1 MNGCDFVKWRGK
13 TQRIRGFIIKKRQV
27 RAAILA
33 LFGKQAESREHSTQ
47 QRSGRKKRKDK
58 QNITDRQRQ
67 TDSSKSMTKHGPT
80 CDLIGKGFF
89 WPPSSRLFGFSTES
103 FFFSWIK
110 CQLGQCFSF
119 FFDIFIFCLPFFFWV
134 APFGFSWMLDKF
146 LLRAIPVDVN
156 SVPSTSPALL
166 SSPCIHLIFLYTKCK
181 SGSSAAVAVMNDF
194 EVAWRAWPVA
204 SRLVVQLLHAHRFPC
219 LELVVGDNWG

>member
-1 MNGCDFVKWRGK
+1 MFSFHRYLYFIFYSEIEMNGCDFVKWRGK
-13 TQRIRGFIIKKRQV
+13 TQRIRGSIIKKRQV

-58 QNITDRQRQ
+58 QNLTDRQRQ

-103 FFFSWIK
+103 FFLFLNQMSTR
-110 CQLGQCFSF
+110 
-119 FFDIFIFCLPFFFWV
+119 PV
-134 APFGFSWMLDKF
+134 F
-146 LLRAIPVDVN
+146 LLFLP
-156 SVPSTSPALL
+156 SV
-166 SSPCIHLIFLYTKCK
+166 LILF
-181 SGSSAAVAVMNDF
+181 
-194 EVAWRAWPVA
+194 
-204 SRLVVQLLHAHRFPC
+204 
-219 LELVVGDNWG
+219 